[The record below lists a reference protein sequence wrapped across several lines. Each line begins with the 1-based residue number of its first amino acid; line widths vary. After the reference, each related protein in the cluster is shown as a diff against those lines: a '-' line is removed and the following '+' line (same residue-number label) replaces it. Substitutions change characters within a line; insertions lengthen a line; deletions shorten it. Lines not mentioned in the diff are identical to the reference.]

1 MNLSNPSLYQY
12 QNQNHPCLLKYQN
25 NKKKKLKW
33 KTHLSRLLSLTFLK
47 FHYLKFH
54 KLLHKRGCRNATV
67 AVISISSTSAC
78 QMQTIRIALTMNPCQ
93 TKPVLTD
100 TSAMCAW
107 TRTIITDQLRL
118 KLRRMRLRSFGIHSK
133 QHSSTKKILN
143 I

>member
-1 MNLSNPSLYQY
+1 MNQNNPNLNQC

-33 KTHLSRLLSLTFLK
+33 KTLQSRLLNLTLLK

-54 KLLHKRGCRNATV
+54 RLLHKRGCRYVTV
-67 AVISISSTSAC
+67 AAISISSTSAC
-78 QMQTIRIALTMNPCQ
+78 QRQTIRIALTTNPCQ
-93 TKPVLTD
+93 TKPVLSD